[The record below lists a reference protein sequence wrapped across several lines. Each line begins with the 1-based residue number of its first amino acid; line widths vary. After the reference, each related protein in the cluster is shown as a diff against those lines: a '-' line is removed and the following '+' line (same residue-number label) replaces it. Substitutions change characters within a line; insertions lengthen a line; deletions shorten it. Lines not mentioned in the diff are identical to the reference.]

1 MFEKELMTDTR
12 LLALVESLLR
22 EYSHLLP
29 TSTGSQSTSHRPRM
43 GQSSAQGFI
52 CISIRGACV
61 VRSVPYNSP
70 FEGLLRGFEG
80 LLTPLRPDSL
90 GIRCTSLARYS
101 C

>member
-22 EYSHLLP
+22 EY
-29 TSTGSQSTSHRPRM
+29 QSTSHRPQM

-61 VRSVPYNSP
+61 VCSVPYNSP

-90 GIRCTSLARYS
+90 GIRCTSLA
-101 C
+101 